1 MKSMKNMVHENAL
14 EDQSQMSKFSCVQ
27 IPKTPFFAD
36 AREFKKG
43 RHRPSE
49 LMARE
54 WMMKT
59 AKSISNATNAA
70 LETNVGVHGSPYYSK
85 GTLKKNGR
93 HASKVLRKEAGITSE
108 RNKDL
113 AARNLIAQGWLPKLT
128 TYACTDIE
136 EISYGTTRNFDD
148 RWPRDPNKPISLE
161 LMVAA
166 KQEVQCRE
174 SFYASK
180 DEKIKLHPVLL
191 KKLREALCKFLFN
204 ANALHGYVVDA
215 TPDVDLVDGED
226 IPALM
231 MALFDLDERL
241 SDCNLFVP
249 VRPPSFAIDLNRGVH
264 GAIEFLY
271 GKNSNEDSKTS
282 LQALS

>member
-1 MKSMKNMVHENAL
+1 MKSIKNVVHENVL
-14 EDQSQMSKFSCVQ
+14 EDQSQKSKFSSVQ
-27 IPKTPFFAD
+27 TPKNPLFAD

-59 AKSISNATNAA
+59 AKSISNATNAE
-70 LETNVGVHGSPYYSK
+70 LETNVGLHGSPYHSK
-85 GTLKKNGR
+85 GTPKKNGR
-93 HASKVLRKEAGITSE
+93 YASKVLRKEAGTTSE

-113 AARNLIAQGWLPKLT
+113 AARNLIAQGWLPKIT
-128 TYACTDIE
+128 TYGCSDIE
-136 EISYGTTRNFDD
+136 ELAYGTTRNFDD
-148 RWPRDPNKPISLE
+148 RWPRDPNKPIPLQ
-161 LMVAA
+161 LMAAA

-180 DEKIKLHPVLL
+180 DKKIKLHPVLL
-191 KKLREALCKFLFN
+191 KKLRTALCKFIHN
-204 ANALHGYVVDA
+204 ANALHGFVVDS
-215 TPDVDLVDGED
+215 TPDIDLVDGQD

-231 MALFDLDERL
+231 IALFDLDERL

-249 VRPPSFAIDLNRGVH
+249 VKPPAISIDLSRGTQ
-264 GAIEFLY
+264 GAIEFLL
-271 GKNSNEDSKTS
+271 GENSKVESKTS
-282 LQALS
+282 LHAL